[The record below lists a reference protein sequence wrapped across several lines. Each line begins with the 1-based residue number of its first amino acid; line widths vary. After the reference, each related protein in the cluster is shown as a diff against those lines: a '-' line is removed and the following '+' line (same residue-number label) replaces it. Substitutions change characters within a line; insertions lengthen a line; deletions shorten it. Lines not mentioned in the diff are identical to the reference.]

1 MKRIAIGVQYDGT
14 AWHGYQK
21 QEDGHTVQDKLEQ
34 ALEKFATVRLATT
47 CAGRTDT
54 GVHALEQVVHFDTD
68 LTRDAGAFAEPG
80 FDDSGWTPVDVVP
93 VDRAILEPR
102 ISPPVR
108 VVDERPMA
116 RTEHADRVLS
126 EHPFALLAGMMLDQ
140 QFPMERA
147 FAGPGKLV
155 ERLGGLDPVTVAQ
168 ADPETFVVPN
178 AGEVLF
184 RLR

>member
-68 LTRDAGAFAEPG
+68 L
-80 FDDSGWTPVDVVP
+80 V
-93 VDRAILEPR
+93 RAIQNG
-102 ISPPVR
+102 
-108 VVDERPMA
+108 A
-116 RTEHADRVLS
+116 RGAYWDILR
-126 EHPFALLAGMMLDQ
+126 
-140 QFPMERA
+140 
-147 FAGPGKLV
+147 
-155 ERLGGLDPVTVAQ
+155 
-168 ADPETFVVPN
+168 
-178 AGEVLF
+178 
-184 RLR
+184 RLRLREAG